1 MSTNK
6 EKILEFYFNKKMK
19 QVDIARI
26 LSISANAV
34 SKTLKRDSRFE
45 KEKKHRKEVNKI
57 KHNKMIQKSIEEKR
71 KRVALDKSI
80 DILILKEMHNQ
91 ASFELSGGNKP
102 INNVSYRN
110 WNKSAYKF
118 DRNKKAYILK
128 KEINAGYDVPKKIIW
143 K

>member
-19 QVDIARI
+19 QVDIARV
-26 LSISANAV
+26 LGISANAV

-45 KEKKHRKEVNKI
+45 KEKKQRKELNKI
-57 KHNKMIQKSIEEKR
+57 KHNKIIQKSVEEKR
-71 KRVALDKSI
+71 KRVALNKSI

-91 ASFELSGGNKP
+91 ASFELSGGKRP